1 MLSSLDPEY
10 KFTDGPGYIIGQHL
24 YVKAGE
30 TLPVYIPTLMTE
42 IERDDEKKLEQVETS
57 SASTI
62 FINNVHPTL
71 KGIVTVTN
79 YVNASITDSLV
90 ASMSATT
97 LTRDKSYKKKY
108 ERKAKIP
115 NYGTLK
121 YIDVVPS
128 DVILEPGDG
137 VKLTSEVGTFKDLLI
152 DYNNA

>member
-10 KFTDGPGYIIGQHL
+10 KFTDGPGYIVGQHL
-24 YVKAGE
+24 YVKAN
-30 TLPVYIPTLMTE
+30 TTMPVYIPTLMTE
-42 IERDDEKKLEQVETS
+42 IERNDEKKVEKVETS
-57 SASTI
+57 SNSTI
-62 FINNVHPTL
+62 FINKIHPTL
-71 KGIVTVTN
+71 KGTVTTTN
-79 YVNASITDSLV
+79 YVNAKTTDSLV

-97 LTRDKSYKKKY
+97 LSRDASYKKKY
-108 ERKAKIP
+108 ERKANIP

-152 DYNNA
+152 DYNS